1 MSEPRGRSRR
11 TEECATTAEVVAAI
25 ESLSAEQF
33 HRLKNF
39 ARLRIRGLGRAA
51 MGETY
56 VSLLDEAV
64 ASILEGAEGRA
75 RGRKWAKNR
84 VPFVDLLFGA
94 MRSISTHWY
103 ERYERRGKEAE
114 RFDWETTR
122 EDERGGDQSRSGKQ
136 VVDPVADP
144 FRSCAAAESLDALDK
159 HFAGDQDA
167 LFVIEGLKDGL
178 TVPEMVAALGLTE
191 KKVKAAVRRVRYFM
205 EGLQ

>member
-1 MSEPRGRSRR
+1 MSGPRGRSTR
-11 TEECATTAEVVAAI
+11 TDECATTADVVAAI

-56 VSLLDEAV
+56 ISLLAEAV
-64 ASILEGAEGRA
+64 ASILEGAEGRG

-103 ERYERRGKEAE
+103 EHYERRGKEAE

-122 EDERGGDQSRSGKQ
+122 EDERGDQSKSGKQ

-144 FRSCAAAESLDALDK
+144 FRSCAAEELLDALDK

-191 KKVKAAVRRVRYFM
+191 KKVRAAVRRVRYFM
-205 EGLQ
+205 EGLL